1 MKENTGGKLTRD
13 LGIGIVLYAA
23 LCEAVSVMILGF
35 DRYFLIGL
43 LIGTAV
49 TLLNFR
55 ILVTTVGQYM
65 KNSRVR
71 TTALYVIRLAIFFIA
86 GILCMRISTNSI
98 IAYGI
103 MIVGV
108 VPAAVFGML
117 KGGHLK

>member
-55 ILVTTVGQYM
+55 ILVNEFWGFSVNRQICIGFYR
-65 KNSRVR
+65 S
-71 TTALYVIRLAIFFIA
+71 AVIY
-86 GILCMRISTNSI
+86 RISDDI
-98 IAYGI
+98 
-103 MIVGV
+103 
-108 VPAAVFGML
+108 
-117 KGGHLK
+117 